1 MTFNK
6 ERFVNFAKYDLAI
19 NKTFFRNMALVT
31 VIGAIGISVAMFFGR
46 YSMWKT
52 MVGDDMEKYEQMKAM
67 AEGGLE
73 SSFLTGVP
81 GTYEHFNTMPITTL
95 LLAEFLGIMIIIFSG
110 CWAHNLRNKQGR
122 IMELTIP
129 ATNLEKYA
137 WHSLLTIGGGIV
149 LALVSLLCADAFNA
163 LFTWMLCPASDG
175 FASLTDKC
183 LVGLL
188 SLDLN
193 TLRGLFGG
201 TQGPSWN
208 GIESD
213 EVFTSIFA
221 SVRFLFWAS
230 LLYYLAIYHFGNSV
244 KYKYNII
251 LTLITLYVIEI
262 VVGILF
268 SVGMAFIVGNQ
279 YDLDLHPSDG
289 PTLLK
294 GFAYTLGSIFLV
306 IAVALPFF
314 SYRRYTRAQITS
326 KLNK

>member
-6 ERFVNFAKYDLAI
+6 ERFVNFAKYDLTI

-46 YSMWKT
+46 YSMWKG
-52 MVGDDMEKYEQMKAM
+52 MVGEDLEKYEQMKAM
-67 AEGGLE
+67 AEGGLD
-73 SSFLTGVP
+73 SSFLMGVP
-81 GTYEHFNTMPITTL
+81 GTYEHFNSAPITTL
-95 LLAEFLGIMIIIFSG
+95 LLAEFLGVMIIIFSG

-175 FASLTDKC
+175 FVSLTGNC
-183 LVGLL
+183 LSFVT
-188 SLDLN
+188 LDL
-193 TLRGLFGG
+193 TALKSLFGEARMSG
-201 TQGPSWN
+201 MN

-213 EVFTSIFA
+213 EVFS
-221 SVRFLFWAS
+221 SVFNSFRYMVITA
-230 LLYYLAIYHFGNSV
+230 LLCNLAIYHFGNSV

-251 LTLITLYVIEI
+251 LTYVALYVLEI
-262 VVGILF
+262 VMAILF
-268 SVGMAFIVGNQ
+268 GIGMAFIVGNQ

-294 GFAYTLGSIFLV
+294 GFAYTVGTIFL
-306 IAVALPFF
+306 IITIALPIISF
-314 SYRRYTRAQITS
+314 RRYERAQVTS